1 MIRVVLNSPALLLE
15 QSSGRPGLFYFGDT
29 VAKKEATKHPLMAND
44 QAWNKE
50 LVMEY
55 LCEQT
60 ACSSAGLATILA
72 AGCNGLTLPDYT
84 TIDRW
89 LSADE
94 QLRQRYARAKEA
106 QADYM
111 ADEMMQ
117 IADTTTDPQKARLQ
131 LDTRKWLAAKL
142 KPKKYGEKQ
151 EVEHKGSVTLVL
163 SNDDSRL

>member
-1 MIRVVLNSPALLLE
+1 
-15 QSSGRPGLFYFGDT
+15 
-29 VAKKEATKHPLMAND
+29 VAKKQAEKHPLMVDAHSWD
-44 QAWNKE
+44 QSA
-50 LVMEY
+50 VMDHI
-55 LCEQT
+55 CEQI
-60 ACSSAGLATILA
+60 ACSSNGLYTILG
-72 AGCNGLTLPDYT
+72 AGYNGLSLPDYT

-89 LSADE
+89 LTASE
-94 QLRQRYARAKEA
+94 ELRQRYARAKEA